1 MTTFTK
7 MTFYWVIHNNFDW
20 NDQSRT
26 KMVIIEKSTMFWV
39 ENFEDEKFSFYNETE
54 ILVRIFFS
62 SLWSQNLENFPSKN
76 FENNFI

>member
-1 MTTFTK
+1 
-7 MTFYWVIHNNFDW
+7 
-20 NDQSRT
+20 
-26 KMVIIEKSTMFWV
+26 MVIIEKSTMFWV